1 MIYGCQISG
10 QHKTNL
16 VKPLMKWQERA
27 IIIINFEGNNDE
39 VNNLF
44 AQGKILNLKIFA
56 NYRHINFVKN
66 SIEKC
71 GLASFND
78 LFIQT

>member
-1 MIYGCQISG
+1 
-10 QHKTNL
+10 
-16 VKPLMKWQERA
+16 MKWQERA

-56 NYRHINFVKN
+56 NY
-66 SIEKC
+66 
-71 GLASFND
+71 
-78 LFIQT
+78 

>member
-1 MIYGCQISG
+1 MIYGCQISR

-16 VKPLMKWQERA
+16 VKSLMKWQERA

-39 VNNLF
+39 MNNLF

-56 NYRHINFVKN
+56 NYRNINFVKN
-66 SIEKC
+66 SMEKC
-71 GLASFND
+71 GPGSFND
-78 LFIQT
+78 FFTQT